1 MGHPRNADELFEI
14 PCDELRSVVGD
25 DPGFRFRVFLS
36 RSLQNDFDL
45 RFAHRFPQ
53 IPIHDRTGIAI
64 QNAAQVV
71 EGAADVDVGNI
82 DVPVLVWMRWLLETG
97 TLARRLTCHRESNPA
112 CWSTRQTLE
121 GLTATTSASSIM
133 NVNRR

>member
-1 MGHPRNADELFEI
+1 MRMNSLKSRAMNCGPY
-14 PCDELRSVVGD
+14 VVGD

-45 RFAHRFPQ
+45 CFGHRFPQ
-53 IPIHDRTGIAI
+53 TPIHDRTGIAI

-97 TLARRLTCHRESNPA
+97 TLARRLTLPS
-112 CWSTRQTLE
+112 
-121 GLTATTSASSIM
+121 
-133 NVNRR
+133 